1 MKNIFVGNMDFGV
14 TEEQLRAAFAAHGQ
28 VDKVTI
34 VTDRD
39 SGQPRGF
46 AFVEMADDAAAQAAI
61 AALNG
66 SQLGGRNLNVN
77 EARPK
82 VERGNSGGGG
92 GFKSKKGGYGG
103 RGGGG
108 GNRRY

>member
-14 TEEQLRAAFAAHGQ
+14 TEEQLRAAFATYGQ

-46 AFVEMADDAAAQAAI
+46 GFVEMSDDAAAQAAI

-82 VERGNSGGGG
+82 VERGGGDRGGGG
-92 GFKSKKGGYGG
+92 GFKKKGGFGG
-103 RGGGG
+103 RGGG